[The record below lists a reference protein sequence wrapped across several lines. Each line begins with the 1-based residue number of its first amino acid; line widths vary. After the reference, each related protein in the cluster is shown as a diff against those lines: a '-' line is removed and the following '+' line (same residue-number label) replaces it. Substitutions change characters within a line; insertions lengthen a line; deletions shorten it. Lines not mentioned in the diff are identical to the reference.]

1 MGGAVYN
8 DMFLC
13 QTLFNMFVK
22 HGHKLDKALFA
33 KQAVVS
39 VRILMESIII
49 QGGQPL
55 HGRVQASGA
64 KNAALPLL
72 AAAILA
78 DGAVVYRRIPH
89 LKDITTMMTLIAHQG
104 AEVTFDDQACLHI
117 DSRCADKPVAPYELV
132 KTMRASALVLG
143 PLLAR
148 FGRAE
153 VSLPGGCAIGAR
165 PIDMHLKGLE
175 AMGAKIVVEHGNVR
189 AEAPHGLHG
198 AHIVFDQ
205 VTVTGTENLMMAAVL
220 AKGET
225 VMENAAAEPEVVN
238 LADSLRGMGAK
249 IEGDGTHRIVISG
262 VDRISGGEMTAI
274 PDRIE
279 AATYLAAGLITGGDV
294 TVEHSSPHDLEA
306 FLSQVRACGGV
317 VETGEDW
324 IRCAA
329 PKRLQATNIS
339 TMPHPGFPTDL
350 QAQFMA
356 MMCLADG
363 TSTISETIFENRFM
377 HVQELVR
384 MGADIRLDGHL
395 AIVRGVDYLSGAP
408 VMATDLRA
416 SASLV
421 LAGLAAKGETKI
433 SRVYHID
440 RGYERIEEKLHKLG
454 AKIER
459 HSGGDMMPQ
468 VVNFYG

>member
-1 MGGAVYN
+1 
-8 DMFLC
+8 
-13 QTLFNMFVK
+13 
-22 HGHKLDKALFA
+22 
-33 KQAVVS
+33 
-39 VRILMESIII
+39 MESITI
-49 QGGQPL
+49 QGGKPL
-55 HGRVQASGA
+55 KGTVQVSGA

-78 DGAVVYRRIPH
+78 DGPVVYHRIPH

-104 AEVTFDDQACLHI
+104 AEVTFDDQSRLII
-117 DSRCADKPVAPYELV
+117 DTRTADKPVAPYELV

-148 FGRAE
+148 FGRAR

-175 AMGAKIVVEHGNVR
+175 AMGAQIKVEHGDV
-189 AEAPHGLHG
+189 EAVAVNGLHG
-198 AHIVFDQ
+198 AHIIFDQ

-225 VMENAAAEPEVVN
+225 ILENAAAEPEVVN
-238 LADSLRGMGAK
+238 LAEALRTLGAK
-249 IEGDGTHRIVISG
+249 IEGDGSNRIVIEG
-262 VDRISGGEMTAI
+262 VARISGGDITVI

-279 AATYLAAGLITGGDV
+279 AATYLAAGLITQGDV
-294 TVEHSSPHDLEA
+294 TVTQTNPEDLES
-306 FLSQVRACGGV
+306 FLAHVRSCGAL
-317 VETGEDW
+317 VEVGDDW
-324 IRCAA
+324 IRCASTS
-329 PKRLQATNIS
+329 RLKAVDVN

-363 TSTISETIFENRFM
+363 SSVISETIFENRFM

-395 AIVRGVDYLSGAP
+395 AIVRGITELSGAP

-421 LAGLAAKGETKI
+421 LAALAARGTTVI

-440 RGYERIEEKLHKLG
+440 RGYERIEEKLRKLG
-454 AKIER
+454 ATIER
-459 HSGGDMMPQ
+459 CSGAE
-468 VVNFYG
+468 

>member
-1 MGGAVYN
+1 MEVITIRGG
-8 DMFLC
+8 
-13 QTLFNMFVK
+13 K
-22 HGHKLDKALFA
+22 
-33 KQAVVS
+33 
-39 VRILMESIII
+39 
-49 QGGQPL
+49 PL
-55 HGRVQASGA
+55 TGTVEASGA

-72 AAAILA
+72 AAAIIA
-78 DGAVVYRRIPH
+78 DGPVIYKNIPH

-104 AEVTFDDQACLHI
+104 AEVTFDDQARLHI
-117 DSRCADKPVAPYELV
+117 DSRKADKPVAPYELV

-148 FGRAE
+148 FGHAK

-175 AMGAKIVVEHGNVR
+175 AMGAQITVEHGDVD
-189 AEAPHGLHG
+189 ASAPNGLHG
-198 AHIVFDQ
+198 AQIIFDQ

-238 LADSLRGMGAK
+238 LADALRGMGAD
-249 IEGDGTHRIVISG
+249 IEGDGTHRIVIRG
-262 VDRISGGEMTAI
+262 VERISGGEITTI

-294 TVEHSSPHDLEA
+294 TVTGCNAQDLEA
-306 FLSQVRACGGV
+306 FLAQVRACGGE
-317 VETGEDW
+317 VEIGEDW

-329 PKRLQATNIS
+329 PKRLKSVNIS

-356 MMCLADG
+356 LMCLADG
-363 TSTISETIFENRFM
+363 VSTISETIFENRFM

-384 MGADIRLDGHL
+384 MGADIHLDGHL
-395 AIVRGVDYLSGAP
+395 AIVRGIKTLSAAQ

-421 LAGLAAKGETKI
+421 LAGLAAQGETVI

-440 RGYERIEEKLHKLG
+440 RGYERIEEKLRALG
-454 AKIER
+454 ASIER
-459 HSGGDMMPQ
+459 QSAREQMIPQ
-468 VVNFYG
+468 VPMQHD